1 MYYIH
6 VPLKKIF
13 LTICFI
19 VTDKCCGI
27 FFGDITMQIQGDLPL
42 QRQRDVTVEN
52 GGVRLGITNVD
63 N

>member
-1 MYYIH
+1 M
-6 VPLKKIF
+6 F

-27 FFGDITMQIQGDLPL
+27 FFEDITMQIQGDLPL
-42 QRQRDVTVEN
+42 QHLRDVTVEK

-63 N
+63 G